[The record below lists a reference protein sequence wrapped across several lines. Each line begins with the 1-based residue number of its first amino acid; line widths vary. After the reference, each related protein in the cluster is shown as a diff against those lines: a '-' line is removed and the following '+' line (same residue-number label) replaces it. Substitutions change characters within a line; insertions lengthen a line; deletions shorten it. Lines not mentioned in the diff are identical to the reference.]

1 MDKPMLKHLPHCT
14 FAFLTF
20 ILAVCPLVLSAEQAS
35 AQTAQDGLKT
45 KITYS
50 CVDTPIE
57 NVLMEL
63 ADQAGI
69 DIIKSPKVTG
79 VVTVKVTGVPLE
91 EALTNI
97 LAAHDYTFVA
107 TENMIRVIPVPE
119 AALLTEQFVTRIYQ
133 ITYAD
138 ANQVATALAGFVSE
152 RGKVALN
159 KGTSHIIVTDTESK
173 IKAVDK
179 FIEQIDT
186 VTPQVLVEVRIYDV
200 LTNEG
205 FELDQIWNAGRN
217 TPLKTTEQLRRD
229 IDTDFPTSLTTTT
242 TTTGNYRD
250 ADDGLGSFTEIE
262 TQDIIPLGTYFDED
276 SQTWTT
282 RRRKPFVGGSFD
294 RERGG
299 ALHFSILNDAVD
311 LDFVLS
317 VLSKQTEAKLLA
329 NPRVLVLDNETANFE
344 IVREIP
350 YRELQQV
357 GRMDPITY
365 TAFKNVGVSL
375 KVTPHIARDEMIRL
389 RIIPEFSVLVG
400 QNIDGVPTIDARRT
414 DTITM
419 VKDGQ
424 TVAIGGL
431 RKTETSRNISKVPLF
446 GDLPLLGGL
455 FRSETESEQVNE
467 LVVFITSRSI
477 RKPELSEI
485 EKKQLELTEV
495 LGPEMSRIETERQ
508 MTEMMLQLLR
518 PENK

>member
-1 MDKPMLKHLPHCT
+1 MDKTMQKLLR
-14 FAFLTF
+14 LF
-20 ILAVCPLVLSAEQAS
+20 ILASFVSLFSRCLPLTAAEQHPLN
-35 AQTAQDGLKT
+35 TAQEQLKT
-45 KITYS
+45 RITYS

-57 NVLMEL
+57 NVLMDL

-69 DIIKSPKVTG
+69 DIVKSPKVTG
-79 VVTVKVTGVPLE
+79 DVTVKVTDVPLE

-97 LAAHDYTFVA
+97 LAVHDYTFVA
-107 TENMIRVIPVPE
+107 TDNMIRVIPVPE
-119 AALLTEQFVTRIYQ
+119 TALLTEQLITRIYQ

-138 ANQVATALAGFVSE
+138 ANQVAAALAGFVSA

-173 IKAVDK
+173 IKAADK
-179 FIEQIDT
+179 FVEQIDT
-186 VTPQVLVEVRIYDV
+186 ITPQILVEVRIYDV

-205 FELDQIWNAGRN
+205 FELDQIWKAGRN
-217 TPLKTTEQLRRD
+217 APLKTTEHLRRD

-250 ADDGLGSFTEIE
+250 ADDGFGSFTEIE
-262 TQDIIPLGTYFDED
+262 TTDIIPLGTYFDED

-299 ALHFSILNDAVD
+299 ALHFSILNDAID

-317 VLSKQTEAKLLA
+317 ILSKQTEAKLLA
-329 NPRVLVLDNETANFE
+329 NPRVLVLDNETADFE

-400 QNIDGVPTIDARRT
+400 QNIDGVPTVDARRT

-467 LVVFITSRSI
+467 LVVFITSRII
-477 RKPELSEI
+477 RKPELSQI
-485 EKKQLELTEV
+485 EKKQFELTEA

-508 MTEMMLQLLR
+508 MTEMMLQLLSQR
-518 PENK
+518 D